1 MSPIYL
7 RCKHKQFSYEVSEK
21 FGRYYVKL
29 SCFLSLNFT
38 IFLVQEDGQ
47 IGEIEDVT
55 IHPLYQYAR
64 AYNDLAVIKLKAS
77 KGNQNFYIKR
87 FFSNT

>member
-1 MSPIYL
+1 MVLKFDLHYF
-7 RCKHKQFSYEVSEK
+7 FS
-21 FGRYYVKL
+21 
-29 SCFLSLNFT
+29 
-38 IFLVQEDGQ
+38 VQEDGH

-87 FFSNT
+87 FFSNHLAPQSLEKVQGASSSTKRYK

>member
-1 MSPIYL
+1 MFL
-7 RCKHKQFSYEVSEK
+7 K
-21 FGRYYVKL
+21 FELHY
-29 SCFLSLNFT
+29 F
-38 IFLVQEDGQ
+38 FLVQEDGQ

-77 KGNQNFYIKR
+77 KGTVI
-87 FFSNT
+87 SLL